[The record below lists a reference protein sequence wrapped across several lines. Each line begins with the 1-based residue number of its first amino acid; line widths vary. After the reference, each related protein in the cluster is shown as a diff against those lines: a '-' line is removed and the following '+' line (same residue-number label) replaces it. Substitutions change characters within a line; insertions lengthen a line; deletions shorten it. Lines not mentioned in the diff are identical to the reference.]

1 MVCSLLHAVE
11 LIAVTVRGIVAAHNV
26 YASSIVR
33 CGQDQRLEYKISL
46 DYVKVESIYAV
57 HTYYVGRTIRRAH
70 NLQCNE
76 YNINQ
81 LTQEHASQCAEL
93 EQTNSRV
100 TQVKSIHAKHSQEHG
115 E

>member
-1 MVCSLLHAVE
+1 MVSSLLHAVE

-26 YASSIVR
+26 YAGSIVR

-46 DYVKVESIYAV
+46 DYVKAGSIYAV

-100 TQVKSIHAKHSQEHG
+100 TQVKSIHAKHAQEDG